1 MQKKTG
7 RILIY
12 SSVFLFLC
20 AATASAA
27 LLFAAR
33 SSCVKRSGEL
43 LVPTGATYAALHDSL
58 FSQDRVRFEKFFDLY
73 ARRIGLNKDAAVRPG
88 RYLLDDTMNC
98 IQVARMLR
106 LGRQTPKN
114 VIINNARTPA
124 QLARRLA
131 AQIEADSSLI
141 ASVLLSDST
150 ALALGFSSPLE
161 MFAIFI
167 PDTYEMYWNT
177 APRQIVKR
185 MKKEWDKFWT
195 SARTKRLDSTGLSR
209 MQAVTL
215 ASIVYEET
223 RKTDEMPVVAGVYM
237 NRLRIGMPLQ
247 ADPTVKYATGD
258 FSLRRIL
265 RKHLQTDSP
274 YNTYKYKGL
283 PPTPICMPSK
293 EAIDAVLE
301 YSRHDYLY
309 FCARE
314 DFSGYHNFARTYSQH
329 LQNARR
335 YSAELDRRGIK

>member
-1 MQKKTG
+1 MKKRTK

-12 SSVFLFLC
+12 SAVFPALC
-20 AATASAA
+20 AAFMSAA
-27 LLFAAR
+27 VLFAAR
-33 SSCVKRSGEL
+33 SPCVRRSGEM
-43 LVPTGATYAALHDSL
+43 LVPTGSTYAALHDSL
-58 FSQDRVRFEKFFDLY
+58 FSQDRIRFEKFFDLY
-73 ARRIGLNKDAAVRPG
+73 ARRIGLDRDEAVRPG
-88 RYLLDDTMNC
+88 RYILDDTMNC
-98 IQVARMLR
+98 IQIARMLR

-114 VIINNARTPA
+114 VVINNARTPA

-131 AQIEADSSLI
+131 PQIEADSALI

-150 ALALGFSSPLE
+150 ARAFGFASPLE

-177 APRQIVKR
+177 TPWQIVRR
-185 MKKEWDKFWT
+185 MKNEWDRFWT
-195 SARTKRLDSTGLSR
+195 PARTQRLTQTGLSR
-209 MQAVTL
+209 MQAITL

-223 RKTDEMPVVAGVYM
+223 RKTDEMPTVAGVYI
-237 NRLRIGMPLQ
+237 NRLRTGMPLQ

-265 RKHLQTDSP
+265 HKHLKIDSP

-293 EAIDAVLE
+293 EAVDAVLE
-301 YSRHDYLY
+301 YSRHQYLY

-314 DFSGYHNFARTYSQH
+314 DFSGYHNFASTYSQH

-335 YSAELDRRGIK
+335 YSAELNRRGIR